1 MPPLECSLF
10 STAYSRNLNRAKT
23 NCYSHKELRPNVVRP
38 LYGLSIEI
46 DYTWNCH
53 TLYEPLDLKYV
64 NQKLLLYHHA
74 TVRPRG
80 AATGQVVEHGRLVGC
95 GPRGRN
101 V

>member
-1 MPPLECSLF
+1 MFTVQYRVAATLIGRKPKL
-10 STAYSRNLNRAKT
+10 LN
-23 NCYSHKELRPNVVRP
+23 SHKELRSNVVRL

-53 TLYEPLDLKYV
+53 TLHEPLDFKYV
-64 NQKLLLYHHA
+64 NQKLVLYHHA

-95 GPRGRN
+95 GPRCRN